1 MEVLEGY
8 GEMERR
14 NGDNDIQIEGLWGNW
29 KEMGRNKSHFFD
41 KDAVMRE

>member
-1 MEVLEGY
+1 MERES
-8 GEMERR
+8 GEMERG
-14 NGDNDIQIEGLWGNW
+14 NGDNDIQIEGLWGSTW